1 MDHDARKTVG
11 NGKRHDT
18 QVVPYGAIPGICIT
32 KRERHTGRS
41 LHLCPVGNG
50 LCAIPILRRRIK
62 HIFNK
67 DAVARCGVIDQNMGD
82 GTDKLAVLDDGA
94 SGHE

>member
-18 QVVPYGAIPGICIT
+18 QFVPYGAILGICIT

-41 LHLCPVGNG
+41 LHLRLVGNG
-50 LCAIPILRRRIK
+50 LCAIPIFMPLRPAY
-62 HIFNK
+62 F
-67 DAVARCGVIDQNMGD
+67 Q
-82 GTDKLAVLDDGA
+82 
-94 SGHE
+94 

>member
-50 LCAIPILRRRIK
+50 LCAIPILRCRVQ
-62 HIFNK
+62 HVLNEY
-67 DAVARCGVIDQNMGD
+67 AVAGGGIVYKNMCHR
-82 GTDKLAVLDDGA
+82 TYQFAVLYNRRA
-94 SGHE
+94 GH

>member
-32 KRERHTGRS
+32 KKERHTGRS

-50 LCAIPILRRRIK
+50 LCAIPILRRCVL
-62 HIFNK
+62 HVFNK
-67 DAVARCGVIDQNMGD
+67 NAISGGRIVNKDMSNGAYQFS
-82 GTDKLAVLDDGA
+82 VLDNG
-94 SGHE
+94 

>member
-32 KRERHTGRS
+32 KRERHIGRS
-41 LHLCPVGNG
+41 LRLCPVGNG
-50 LCAIPILRRRIK
+50 KRHDTQVVPYGAIPILRRGFCAFLQVKGRFWHTSSAIP
-62 HIFNK
+62 
-67 DAVARCGVIDQNMGD
+67 
-82 GTDKLAVLDDGA
+82 KLT
-94 SGHE
+94 

>member
-18 QVVPYGAIPGICIT
+18 QVVPYGAIPGISIT

-41 LHLCPVGNG
+41 LHLRLVGNG
-50 LCAIPILRRRIK
+50 LCAIPILRCRIE
-62 HIFNK
+62 HIFYKNTVSGGRIVHK
-67 DAVARCGVIDQNMGD
+67 DMGIQMMPTQ
-82 GTDKLAVLDDGA
+82 GPL
-94 SGHE
+94 